1 MSHPGSHEPYSSW
14 LSRIRQRVDPPGPDT
29 NVQTNGELSE
39 SSSGERRAYGANARI
54 PFIAAL
60 DEPHTVAAEQYR
72 LLAARL
78 EGLWKQPG
86 FQRVA
91 VTSTLP
97 GEGKSLTTINVA
109 SVLAKDF
116 GRRVLVIDGDFRRPS
131 LWQYVGKEPSAGLA
145 DVVANRRDA
154 DATVQRLRYE
164 HLGVLQVG
172 QAAINSTRLWKSPA
186 IKHLL
191 AHYGGQYDYLL
202 VDTPPVLTVVDTTL
216 IADLMDGVVVVVR
229 SGMTPKAALQKALAS
244 LPRAKLV
251 GTVFNG
257 AKGLQSSSYYYHVR

>member
-1 MSHPGSHEPYSSW
+1 MSDSGSHEPYASW
-14 LSRIRQRVDPPGPDT
+14 LTRIRQRA
-29 NVQTNGELSE
+29 E
-39 SSSGERRAYGANARI
+39 SSSAVGNPQTSEDQSMSTGERPI
-54 PFIAAL
+54 SEEKVEPPFI
-60 DEPHTVAAEQYR
+60 VAIDDPSSMVAEQYR

-86 FQRVA
+86 FKKVGI
-91 VTSTLP
+91 TSTLP

-109 SVLAKDF
+109 CVLAKDF

-131 LWQYVGKEPSAGLA
+131 LWQFVGNRPAKGLS
-145 DVVANRRDA
+145 DVIANRRDA
-154 DATVQRLRYE
+154 DSLVRRLRYE
-164 HLGVLQVG
+164 HLGLLQVG
-172 QAAINSTRLWKSPA
+172 QAPINSTRLWKSDA

-191 AHYGGQYDYLL
+191 AHYGAQYDYLI

-229 SGMTPKAALQKALAS
+229 SGMTPKAMLQKALAS

-257 AKGLQSSSYYYHVR
+257 AKRLHSPSYYYHVR

>member
-1 MSHPGSHEPYSSW
+1 MS
-14 LSRIRQRVDPPGPDT
+14 
-29 NVQTNGELSE
+29 
-39 SSSGERRAYGANARI
+39 
-54 PFIAAL
+54 FIAAL
-60 DEPHTVAAEQYR
+60 DAPHTIVAEQYR

-91 VTSTLP
+91 ITSTLP

-116 GRRVLVIDGDFRRPS
+116 GRRVLVIDGDFRKPS
-131 LWQYVGKEPSAGLA
+131 LWQYSGTKPAPGLA
-145 DVVANRRDA
+145 DLIANRSDA
-154 DATVQRLRYE
+154 DAIVRPLRYE
-164 HLGVLQVG
+164 HLGILQAG
-172 QAAINSTRLWKSPA
+172 QAAINSTRLWKSQA
-186 IKHLL
+186 IKQLL

-202 VDTPPVLTVVDTTL
+202 VDSPPVLTVVDTTL

-229 SGMTPKAALQKALAS
+229 SGMTPKAALQKALGS

-257 AKGLQSSSYYYHVR
+257 AKGLHSPAYYYHRR